1 MSVTKRAG
9 SAGPPIVLC
18 AVLALTPVAVDSPL
32 AQRPEPV
39 AHGVFDG
46 DTMFTVLPPNA
57 IPAVT
62 SPEFVSGE
70 EAAAQMELAEPILG
84 VVVGGEAKAYS
95 LWHLDTH
102 EVVNDKVGGVPI
114 AATW

>member
-9 SAGPPIVLC
+9 SAGPLIVLC

-57 IPAVT
+57 SRPLQVRSLCRARKLLPKW
-62 SPEFVSGE
+62 SLQSRSWE
-70 EAAAQMELAEPILG
+70 
-84 VVVGGEAKAYS
+84 S
-95 LWHLDTH
+95 LW
-102 EVVNDKVGGVPI
+102 GVRRRRIPCGI
-114 AATW
+114 LILMRS